1 MRYGLLL
8 FTSILF
14 AASNIQARIGDTYE
28 QSVKRFGKPIVYFK
42 DKHAEAGL
50 FEINNYVI
58 VIKYHKGVSH
68 QEQYGF
74 LAPGKKE
81 KNINRNYMIGT
92 ISTIYSSDS
101 FEPLKEKQ
109 IDALLKANSKY
120 PWRTAKIV
128 NIKGTKSRVVHYSS
142 KDRIALYHSNGKYL
156 TIENKEEIK
165 DIPISPK
172 EKKLI
177 ESLCLPLGSKFI
189 QYGNKLGVPYD
200 LCSPLFACFYIDKF
214 LAHPRFKNKKISVAL
229 TNKEIDRSIEY
240 LLKGMYGGTSTSVD
254 YMMLADDKLKEY
266 MPRFKKVQAVIKK
279 EKDKEKLTDR
289 EDWEHLSLFNI
300 PNIED
305 ETTTYDS
312 MSQTQIKAFLE
323 GTTGTKW
330 TSCNSSSM
338 ASETYFTQREGVG
351 IFGTYYIFTKTLE
364 IEFSTNP
371 YDHDFKEIQR
381 IEEKK
386 KADALKVF

>member
-28 QSVKRFGKPIVYFK
+28 QSVKRFVKPIVYFK

-50 FEINNYVI
+50 FEINKYI
-58 VIKYHKGVSH
+58 VAVKYYKGISH
-68 QEQYGF
+68 QEWYAF
-74 LAPGKKE
+74 MNPKKRFTKE
-81 KNINRNYMIGT
+81 KCSYIVNALRWPDNFQNLNDQQIN
-92 ISTIYSSDS
+92 
-101 FEPLKEKQ
+101 
-109 IDALLKANSKY
+109 ALLKANSKY

-128 NIKGTKSRVVHYSS
+128 NIKGTKSRVAHYSS
-142 KDRIALYHSNGKYL
+142 KDRTALYHSNGKYL
-156 TIENKEEIK
+156 TVKNKEEIK

>member
-189 QYGNKLGVPYD
+189 QYEKELGIPYD
-200 LCSPLFACFYIDKF
+200 IYSPVLARFYMDKF
-214 LAHPRFKNKKISVAL
+214 LAQPRFKNIKISKAL
-229 TNKEIDRSIEY
+229 ANKEIHRTTVF
-240 LLKGMYGGTSTSVD
+240 LLNGMYGGTSTSVD
-254 YMMLADDKLKEY
+254 YMILTESGLNIFL
-266 MPRFKKVQAVIKK
+266 PRFKKVQAIIKK
-279 EKDKEKLTDR
+279 DKGREKLTDR
-289 EDWEHLSLFNI
+289 EDWEHLKLSNTTNI
-300 PNIED
+300 KD
-305 ETTTYDS
+305 KTTTCDT
-312 MSQTQIKAFLE
+312 MSPAQIKAFLE

-330 TSCNSSSM
+330 TSCYSSGM

-364 IEFSTNP
+364 IKFSTNP